1 VAALVGHLK
10 HTFDVANHI
19 PKHVCAADNADQHA
33 VAQDEH
39 ALDPVLHHEVTQI
52 RERGVLM
59 EMTGARMMSRTR
71 HWVATDR
78 SAPLELQRQVQIAAG
93 SIVLVTTVLGLALSP
108 WFFAPTAFVGAGL
121 ITAGA
126 TGFCGMAHVLTRA
139 MEPCNLHSTNANC
152 LRAASAIWLP
162 QIKIG
167 SLRPAACALS
177 RGRLPMPS
185 SLVFDLTR

>member
-1 VAALVGHLK
+1 VAALVRHLK
-10 HTFDVANHI
+10 HTFDVANHS

-108 WFFAPTAFVGAGL
+108 WFFAPTAFVGAVPDHCRRDRLLRHGPRSYARHGTVQPTQHERELPESGIGNLVATDQDRKPATSCVRSQSRAPADAIESGL
-121 ITAGA
+121 
-126 TGFCGMAHVLTRA
+126 
-139 MEPCNLHSTNANC
+139 
-152 LRAASAIWLP
+152 
-162 QIKIG
+162 
-167 SLRPAACALS
+167 
-177 RGRLPMPS
+177 
-185 SLVFDLTR
+185 